1 MGRLFPKPI
10 PEIKNFPKA
19 VAKQQSSET
28 FKLPVGSTKAR
39 QARGGFRLGVFSRFE
54 AETWVLVVVSIVTAY
69 LVLPPLYSV
78 IQTSLFT
85 TKLTGELDEF
95 TLSYYRDMFREL
107 QVLGPFLNTVYFSVG
122 SALLATLL
130 GGLVAW
136 VVTRTD
142 SPLRGLGYFTAF
154 ASFGTPFILYT
165 IGWLLILGKAGPVN
179 SWLRAFF
186 DHSGP
191 AVNVYSMWGMVFVE
205 ALLWSPF
212 VFLLLAA
219 SFRSMDPSLEEA
231 SAVCGARVWQTLRR
245 ISLRLMLPAF
255 FSVLLLI
262 FIRAFE
268 SFEIP
273 ALVGLPGDIRVLTTS
288 ILLDA
293 QRMPPTYGRA
303 GAFAVLLM
311 LVVACTLY
319 FYFRI
324 TREASRFHTITGK
337 GYRPALIQL
346 GGWRYVTAA
355 GLLFYSFVLLVLP
368 FLIVLWA
375 SLLPFYMQPSLEA
388 ISKFTLKNYVT
399 AIYFPKI
406 TDSIKNSVL
415 LGLGSATAVM
425 VLTTLA
431 SWILVRTK
439 LRGRWLLDLL
449 TTLPLL
455 FPGIVMG
462 LAIMRFYLLVPI
474 PIYGTLWILLIA
486 FITRYIPYGIRYTHS
501 GLLQLHRELEEAAY
515 TSGASWLNAMRRI
528 TMPLLTPSFL
538 GGWVF
543 IFLLSAKELSMSILL
558 VSPQTPVVSVA
569 IYELWENGQVGEL
582 AAFGVIWT
590 TILVSIAVAYY
601 LFARR
606 YGIQH

>member
-1 MGRLFPKPI
+1 
-10 PEIKNFPKA
+10 
-19 VAKQQSSET
+19 VAKQPSSET
-28 FKLPVGSTKAR
+28 YDLRVDSHPAP
-39 QARGGFRLGVFSRFE
+39 QARRIFGLSIFTRFA
-54 AETWVLVVVSIVTAY
+54 AETWVLVVVSVVTAY

-95 TLSYYRDMFREL
+95 TLSYYRGMFREL

-136 VVTRTD
+136 IVTRTD

-179 SWLRAFF
+179 SWLRLFL

-191 AVNVYSMWGMVFVE
+191 VVNVYSMWGMVFVE

-319 FYFRI
+319 FYFRM

-355 GLLFYSFVLLVLP
+355 GLLLYSFVLLVLP

-375 SLLPFYMQPSLEA
+375 SLLPFYIQPSLEA

-399 AIYFPKI
+399 AIHFPKI
-406 TDSIKNSVL
+406 TDSIKNSIL
-415 LGLGSATAVM
+415 LGIGSASAVM

-474 PIYGTLWILLIA
+474 PIYGTLWILLVA
-486 FITRYIPYGIRYTHS
+486 FVTRYIPYGIRYTHS

-515 TSGASWLNAMRRI
+515 TSGSSWLDTMRRI
-528 TMPLLTPSFL
+528 TLPLLTPSFL

-590 TILVSIAVAYY
+590 AILVSIAVAYY

-606 YGIQH
+606 YGIQQN

>member
-1 MGRLFPKPI
+1 M
-10 PEIKNFPKA
+10 
-19 VAKQQSSET
+19 AKQQSSET
-28 FKLPVGSTKAR
+28 YDLPLKSHPAP
-39 QARGGFRLGVFSRFE
+39 QARGVFGLSASTRFD
-54 AETWVLVVVSIVTAY
+54 AQTCVLIIVSVITGY

-78 IQTSLFT
+78 LQTSLFT

-95 TLSYYRDMFREL
+95 TLRYYQELFREL
-107 QVLGPFLNTVYFSVG
+107 QVLGPFLNTLYFSIG
-122 SALLATLL
+122 SALFATII
-130 GGLVAW
+130 GGVVAW

-142 SPLRGLGYFTAF
+142 TPLRGLGYFTAF

-165 IGWLLILGKAGPVN
+165 IGWLLLLGKAGPVN
-179 SWLRAFF
+179 YWLRTLLNQ
-186 DHSGP
+186 SGP
-191 AVNVYSMWGMVFVE
+191 VLNVYSLWGMVLIESF
-205 ALLWSPF
+205 LWSPF
-212 VFLLLAA
+212 VFLMLAA

-231 SAVCGARVWQTLRR
+231 SAACGARLWQTLRR
-245 ISLRLMLPAF
+245 VSLRLMLPAF
-255 FSVLLLI
+255 FSVILLI
-262 FIRAFE
+262 FIRSFE

-288 ILLDA
+288 IYLDS

-303 GAFAVLLM
+303 GAFSVLLM
-311 LVVACTLY
+311 LVVAATLY
-319 FYFRI
+319 LYFRV
-324 TREASRFHTITGK
+324 TREGDKFHTVTGK
-337 GYRPALIQL
+337 GYRPAVIQL

-355 GLLFYSFVLLVLP
+355 LLLLYSFVLLVLP

-388 ISKFTLKNYVT
+388 FSLFTLKNFVT
-399 AIYFPKI
+399 AIHFPKI

-415 LGLGSATAVM
+415 LGLGSASVVM
-425 VLTTLA
+425 LLTTFA

-462 LAIMRFYLLVPI
+462 LAIMRFYLIVPI
-474 PIYGTLWILLIA
+474 PIYGTLWILLVA

-515 TSGASWLNAMRRI
+515 TSGASWSNAMRRI
-528 TMPLLTPSFL
+528 TLPLLTPSFL

-543 IFLLSAKELSMSILL
+543 VFLLSAKELSMSILL
-558 VSPQTPVVSVA
+558 AGPQTPVVSVA
-569 IYELWENGQVGEL
+569 IFELWENGQVGEL

-590 TILVSIAVAYY
+590 VILVSVAIIYY
-601 LFARR
+601 VIARR
-606 YGIQH
+606 YGIQQH

>member
-1 MGRLFPKPI
+1 M
-10 PEIKNFPKA
+10 
-19 VAKQQSSET
+19 AKQQSSET
-28 FKLPVGSTKAR
+28 YDLPLKSHPAP
-39 QARGGFRLGVFSRFE
+39 QARGIFGLSASTRFD
-54 AETWVLVVVSIVTAY
+54 AQTCVLIIVSVITGY

-78 IQTSLFT
+78 LQTSLFT

-95 TLSYYRDMFREL
+95 TLRYYEELFREL
-107 QVLGPFLNTVYFSVG
+107 QVLGPFLNTLYFSIG
-122 SALLATLL
+122 SALFATII
-130 GGLVAW
+130 GGVVAW

-142 SPLRGLGYFTAF
+142 TPLRGLGYFTAF

-165 IGWLLILGKAGPVN
+165 IGWLLLLGKAGPVN
-179 SWLRAFF
+179 YWLRTLLNQ
-186 DHSGP
+186 SGP
-191 AVNVYSMWGMVFVE
+191 VLNVYSLWGMVLIESF
-205 ALLWSPF
+205 LWSPF
-212 VFLLLAA
+212 VFLMLAA

-231 SAVCGARVWQTLRR
+231 SAACGARLWQTLRR
-245 ISLRLMLPAF
+245 VSLRLMLPAF
-255 FSVLLLI
+255 FSVILLI
-262 FIRAFE
+262 FIRSFE

-288 ILLDA
+288 IYLDS

-303 GAFAVLLM
+303 GAFSVLLM
-311 LVVACTLY
+311 LVVAATLY
-319 FYFRI
+319 LYFRV
-324 TREASRFHTITGK
+324 TREGDKFHTVTGK
-337 GYRPALIQL
+337 GYRPTVIQL
-346 GGWRYVTAA
+346 GGWRYLTAA
-355 GLLFYSFVLLVLP
+355 LLLLYSFVLLVLP

-388 ISKFTLKNYVT
+388 FSLFTLKNFVT
-399 AIYFPKI
+399 AIHFPKI

-415 LGLGSATAVM
+415 LGLGSATVVM
-425 VLTTLA
+425 LLTTFA

-474 PIYGTLWILLIA
+474 PIYGTLWILLVA

-515 TSGASWLNAMRRI
+515 TSGASWSNAMRRI
-528 TMPLLTPSFL
+528 TLPLLTPSFL

-543 IFLLSAKELSMSILL
+543 VFLLSAKELSMSILL
-558 VSPQTPVVSVA
+558 AGPQTPVVSVA
-569 IYELWENGQVGEL
+569 IFELWENGQVGEL

-590 TILVSIAVAYY
+590 VILVSVAIIYY
-601 LFARR
+601 LIARR
-606 YGIQH
+606 YGIQQH

>member
-1 MGRLFPKPI
+1 
-10 PEIKNFPKA
+10 
-19 VAKQQSSET
+19 
-28 FKLPVGSTKAR
+28 
-39 QARGGFRLGVFSRFE
+39 
-54 AETWVLVVVSIVTAY
+54 VLVVVAVVTAY

-136 VVTRTD
+136 IVTRTD

-179 SWLRAFF
+179 SWLRVFL

-191 AVNVYSMWGMVFVE
+191 VVNVYSMWGMVFVE

-319 FYFRI
+319 FYFRM

-355 GLLFYSFVLLVLP
+355 GLLLYSFVLLVLP

-375 SLLPFYMQPSLEA
+375 SLLPFYIQPSLEA

-399 AIYFPKI
+399 AIHFPKI
-406 TDSIKNSVL
+406 TDSIKNSIL
-415 LGLGSATAVM
+415 LGIGSASAVM

-474 PIYGTLWILLIA
+474 PIYGTLWILLVA
-486 FITRYIPYGIRYTHS
+486 FVTRYIPYGIRYTHS

-515 TSGASWLNAMRRI
+515 TSGSSWLDTMRRI
-528 TMPLLTPSFL
+528 TLPLLTPSFL

-590 TILVSIAVAYY
+590 VILVSVAITYY
-601 LFARR
+601 LIARR
-606 YGIQH
+606 YGIQQH

>member
-1 MGRLFPKPI
+1 
-10 PEIKNFPKA
+10 
-19 VAKQQSSET
+19 
-28 FKLPVGSTKAR
+28 
-39 QARGGFRLGVFSRFE
+39 
-54 AETWVLVVVSIVTAY
+54 VLVGVSVVTAY

-78 IQTSLFT
+78 LQTSVFT

-95 TLSYYRDMFREL
+95 TLRFYADLFREF
-107 QVLGPFLNTVYFSVG
+107 QVLEPFLNTLYFSAG
-122 SALLATLL
+122 SALLATLI
-130 GGLVAW
+130 GGVVSW
-136 VVTRTD
+136 IVTRTD
-142 SPLRGLGYFTAF
+142 TPLRGLGYFTAF

-165 IGWLLILGKAGPVN
+165 IGWLLLLGKAGPAN
-179 SWLRAFF
+179 YWLGRLL
-186 DHSGP
+186 DQKG
-191 AVNVYSMWGMVFVE
+191 VLNIYSLGGMVFVE

-212 VFLLLAA
+212 VFLMMAA

-231 SAVCGARVWQTLRR
+231 SAVCGARVGQTLRR

-273 ALVGLPGDIRVLTTS
+273 ALVGLPGDIRVLTTA

-303 GAFAVLLM
+303 GAFSVLLM
-311 LVVACTLY
+311 LVVAGALY
-319 FYFRI
+319 IYFRV
-324 TREASRFHTITGK
+324 TRDESSFHTITGK
-337 GYRPALIQL
+337 GYRPALIPL
-346 GGWRYVTAA
+346 GRWRYLAA
-355 GLLFYSFVLLVLP
+355 GGLLVYSFVLLVLP
-368 FLIVLWA
+368 FLIILWA
-375 SLLPFYMQPSLEA
+375 SLLPFYIQPSFEA
-388 ISKFTLKNYVT
+388 LSKLTLKNYVT
-399 AIYFPKI
+399 AIHFPKI
-406 TDSIKNSVL
+406 TDAIKNSIL
-415 LGLGSATAVM
+415 LGLGSATVVM

-462 LAIMRFYLLVPI
+462 LAIMRFYLIVPI
-474 PIYGTLWILLIA
+474 PIYGTLWILLAA
-486 FITRYIPYGIRYTHS
+486 FVTRYIPYGIRYTHA

-515 TSGASWLNAMRRI
+515 ASGASWTNAMRRI
-528 TMPLLTPSFL
+528 TLPLLTPSFL

-543 IFLLSAKELSMSILL
+543 VFLLSAKELSMSILL
-558 VSPQTPVVSVA
+558 VSPRTQVVSVA
-569 IYELWENGQVGEL
+569 VYELWENGQVGEL

-590 TILVSIAVAYY
+590 TILVSVSVAYY

-606 YGIQH
+606 YGVQQQ

>member
-1 MGRLFPKPI
+1 M
-10 PEIKNFPKA
+10 
-19 VAKQQSSET
+19 AKQQSSET
-28 FKLPVGSTKAR
+28 YDLPLKSHPAP
-39 QARGGFRLGVFSRFE
+39 QARGVFGLSASTRFD
-54 AETWVLVVVSIVTAY
+54 AQTCVLIIVSVITGY

-78 IQTSLFT
+78 LQTSLFT

-95 TLSYYRDMFREL
+95 TLRYYEELFREL
-107 QVLGPFLNTVYFSVG
+107 QVLGPFLNTVYFSIG
-122 SALLATLL
+122 SALFATII
-130 GGLVAW
+130 GGVVAW

-142 SPLRGLGYFTAF
+142 TPLRGLGYFTAF

-165 IGWLLILGKAGPVN
+165 IGWLLLLGKAGPVN
-179 SWLRAFF
+179 YWLRTLLNQ
-186 DHSGP
+186 SGP
-191 AVNVYSMWGMVFVE
+191 VLNVYSLWGMILVE
-205 ALLWSPF
+205 SFLWSPF
-212 VFLLLAA
+212 VFLMLAA

-231 SAVCGARVWQTLRR
+231 SAACGARLWQTLRR
-245 ISLRLMLPAF
+245 VSLRLMLPAF
-255 FSVLLLI
+255 FSVILLI
-262 FIRAFE
+262 FIRSFE

-288 ILLDA
+288 IYLDS

-303 GAFAVLLM
+303 GAFSVLLM
-311 LVVACTLY
+311 LVVAATLY
-319 FYFRI
+319 LYFRV
-324 TREASRFHTITGK
+324 TREGDKFHTVTGK
-337 GYRPALIQL
+337 GYRPTVIQL

-355 GLLFYSFVLLVLP
+355 LLLLYSFVLLVLP

-388 ISKFTLKNYVT
+388 FSLFTLKNFVT
-399 AIYFPKI
+399 AIHFPKI

-415 LGLGSATAVM
+415 LGLGSATVVM
-425 VLTTLA
+425 LLTTFA
-431 SWILVRTK
+431 SWLLVRTK

-474 PIYGTLWILLIA
+474 PIYGTLWILLVA

-515 TSGASWLNAMRRI
+515 TSGASWSNAMRRI
-528 TMPLLTPSFL
+528 TLPLLTPSFL

-543 IFLLSAKELSMSILL
+543 VFLLSAKELSMSILL
-558 VSPQTPVVSVA
+558 AGPQTPVVSVA
-569 IYELWENGQVGEL
+569 IFELWENGQVGEL

-590 TILVSIAVAYY
+590 VILVSVAIIYY
-601 LFARR
+601 LIARR
-606 YGIQH
+606 YGIQQH

>member
-1 MGRLFPKPI
+1 
-10 PEIKNFPKA
+10 
-19 VAKQQSSET
+19 VAKQPSSET
-28 FKLPVGSTKAR
+28 YNLPLKSHPAP
-39 QARGGFRLGVFSRFE
+39 QARGVFGLSASSRFD
-54 AETWVLVVVSIVTAY
+54 AQTCVLIIVSVITGY

-78 IQTSLFT
+78 LQTSLFT

-95 TLSYYRDMFREL
+95 TLRYYEELFREL
-107 QVLGPFLNTVYFSVG
+107 QVLGPFLNTVYFSIG
-122 SALLATLL
+122 SALFATIT
-130 GGLVAW
+130 GGVVAW

-142 SPLRGLGYFTAF
+142 TPLRGLGYFTAF

-165 IGWLLILGKAGPVN
+165 IGWLLLLGKAGPVN
-179 SWLRAFF
+179 YWLRTLLNQ
-186 DHSGP
+186 SGP
-191 AVNVYSMWGMVFVE
+191 VLNVYSLWGMVLIESF
-205 ALLWSPF
+205 LWSPF
-212 VFLLLAA
+212 VFLMVAA

-231 SAVCGARVWQTLRR
+231 SAACGARLWQTLRR
-245 ISLRLMLPAF
+245 VSLRLMLPAF
-255 FSVLLLI
+255 FSVILLI
-262 FIRAFE
+262 FIRSFE

-288 ILLDA
+288 IYLDS

-303 GAFAVLLM
+303 GAFSVLLM
-311 LVVACTLY
+311 LVVAATLY
-319 FYFRI
+319 VYFRV
-324 TREASRFHTITGK
+324 TREGDKFHTVTGK
-337 GYRPALIQL
+337 GYRPTVIQL
-346 GGWRYVTAA
+346 GRWRYVTAA
-355 GLLFYSFVLLVLP
+355 LLLFYSFMLLVLP

-388 ISKFTLKNYVT
+388 FPLFTLKNFIT
-399 AIYFPKI
+399 AIHFPKI

-415 LGLGSATAVM
+415 LGLGSASVVM
-425 VLTTLA
+425 LLTTFA

-462 LAIMRFYLLVPI
+462 LAIMRFYLIVPI
-474 PIYGTLWILLIA
+474 PIYGTLWILLVA

-515 TSGASWLNAMRRI
+515 TSGASWSNAMRRI
-528 TMPLLTPSFL
+528 TLPLLTPSFL

-543 IFLLSAKELSMSILL
+543 VFLLSAKELSMSILL
-558 VSPQTPVVSVA
+558 ASPQTPVVSVA
-569 IYELWENGQVGEL
+569 IFELWENGQVGEL

-590 TILVSIAVAYY
+590 LILVSVAITYY
-601 LFARR
+601 LIARR
-606 YGIQH
+606 YGIQQH